1 MNRLQGFIGQFTVE
15 CLETFA
21 LVGYD
26 WFVVAGV
33 IGLVLW
39 IFGSE
44 RGKKMATLSPVIY
57 IILQILSKVLC
68 HV

>member
-1 MNRLQGFIGQFTVE
+1 MNRLQEFIGQFTVE
-15 CLETFA
+15 CLETLA

-33 IGLVLW
+33 IGLALW
-39 IFGSE
+39 IFGST

-57 IILQILSKVLC
+57 IILQILAKVLC
-68 HV
+68 HA